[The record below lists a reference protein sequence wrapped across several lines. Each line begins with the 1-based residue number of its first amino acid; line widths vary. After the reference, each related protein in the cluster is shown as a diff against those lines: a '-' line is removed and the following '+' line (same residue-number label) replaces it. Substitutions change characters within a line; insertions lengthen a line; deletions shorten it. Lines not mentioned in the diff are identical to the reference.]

1 MEIERSVQQWR
12 LGSSH
17 LKWGAV
23 FGGLFVGLAIQ
34 MILTL
39 LGLAIGAWSIDLG
52 GTGGTRGIPTG
63 TAIWT
68 AISMLIA
75 AFSGGYVAARL
86 SGTSFR
92 AEGIWHAMVLWGL
105 TWVVFAWL
113 ATTAMSYLIGGLFN
127 AFGSGLQAL
136 GQGVGSAVSQVAEKT
151 NLNIDTNQLR
161 RQIESVLAA
170 TGKQELQ
177 PKELRKD
184 VGQVTEKAQ
193 KGQSLQEASDSAL
206 AEIQSRLA
214 ALDREAA
221 INVMVNKL
229 GMSRTQAEEV
239 AQSAI
244 GMIGPIKERAQ
255 ALKEQSIDVANT
267 TIQRMGSAAWW
278 LFILGLLSMGATIA
292 GGAVG
297 ASMGPMMDVEERGE
311 VRQSR
316 VTA

>member
-1 MEIERSVQQWR
+1 
-12 LGSSH
+12 
-17 LKWGAV
+17 
-23 FGGLFVGLAIQ
+23 
-34 MILTL
+34 
-39 LGLAIGAWSIDLG
+39 
-52 GTGGTRGIPTG
+52 
-63 TAIWT
+63 
-68 AISMLIA
+68 
-75 AFSGGYVAARL
+75 
-86 SGTSFR
+86 
-92 AEGIWHAMVLWGL
+92 MVLWGL

-127 AFGSGLQAL
+127 AFGSGLQSL

-151 NLNIDTNQLR
+151 NLNLNIDTNQLR

-177 PKELRKD
+177 PQEIRKGM
-184 VGQVTEKAQ
+184 GQVTEKAQ

-206 AEIQSRLA
+206 AEVQSRLA

-239 AQSAI
+239 AQGMV

-267 TIQRMGSAAWW
+267 TVQRMGSAAWW

-297 ASMGPMMDVEERGE
+297 ASREPMMDVEERGE